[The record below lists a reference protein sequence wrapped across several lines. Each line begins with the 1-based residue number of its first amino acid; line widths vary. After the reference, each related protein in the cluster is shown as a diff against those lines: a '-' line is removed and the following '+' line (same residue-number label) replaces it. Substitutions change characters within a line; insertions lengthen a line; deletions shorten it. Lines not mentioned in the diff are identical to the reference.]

1 MASLLTWVAVG
12 IAVYT
17 VVVLLLNARGY
28 LPESVKVS
36 GPIQT
41 IHTKRG
47 RIFLDRLAVRER
59 FWRAWGNVGVGI
71 ALVVMVFAGIVVA
84 FSVVAVL
91 NQPDG
96 ATIDNPQNVLVI
108 PGVNDFLPL
117 NAAGEILFGL
127 VVGLVVH
134 EGGHGLLCRVENID
148 IESMGV
154 AMLAFVPL
162 GAFVQPDPDN
172 QAAADRGAQIRM
184 FAAGIT
190 NNFAVTV
197 LALLL
202 LVGPVLGS
210 IAVAPGASVGNT
222 FPGSGA
228 DTAGIEQGDVISTV
242 DGTAVTNESE
252 LESALWG
259 AGESVDVELHDGEA
273 RTVDRRPLIIGS
285 VEGIAEDVEKE
296 DPLTRIEQVNGT
308 AVDTERDLVAAVEDR
323 PVATLGTD
331 RGDTTIP
338 VGAFVAQVVDDSGLA
353 AAGAPTDGTP
363 LIVTHIDDQRVMNA
377 SVLSDSLD
385 GRSPGERISVVAYV
399 EDNNGE
405 FARETFDVTL
415 QGEDDDGILG
425 VQTRDGYS
433 GILVDDFG
441 VDTYPAGQFLDII
454 SGNAVP
460 DSASA
465 AAGVLIYVLQLL
477 ILPFMALMDPS
488 VTYSF
493 AGFTP
498 DVTTFFVLD
507 GPLSFMGGG
516 LFVLANLLFWTGWI
530 NFNLAI
536 FNCIPAF
543 PLDGGHI
550 LRVSTESLVS
560 RLPVSN
566 GRLLVTIVTTSVTL
580 LMVAAL
586 AALLFGPVVL

>member
-1 MASLLTWVAVG
+1 MASLLTWVVVG
-12 IAVYT
+12 IVLYT
-17 VVVLLLNARGY
+17 VVVMGLNARGY
-28 LPESVKVS
+28 LPSSVSVS
-36 GPIQT
+36 GPVQT

-47 RIFLDRLAVRER
+47 RVFLDRLADRDR
-59 FWRAWGNVGVGI
+59 FWRAWGNVGVGV
-71 ALVVMVFAGIVVA
+71 ALVVMVFAGILVA
-84 FSVVAVL
+84 VAVL
-91 NQPDG
+91 AVLSQPDG
-96 ATIDNPQNVLVI
+96 ATIENPQNVLVI

-162 GAFVQPDPDN
+162 GAFVQPDPEN
-172 QAAADRGAQIRM
+172 QAEANRGAQIRM

-210 IAVAPGASVGNT
+210 IAAAPGASVGAT
-222 FPGSGA
+222 FAGSGA
-228 DTAGIEQGDVISTV
+228 EEAGLGQGDVITGI
-242 DGTAVTNESE
+242 DGTAVENESD
-252 LESALWG
+252 LEAVLWG
-259 AGESVDVELHDGEA
+259 ASDSVGVELRNGAD
-273 RTVDRRPLIIGS
+273 RTVDRSLLVIGS
-285 VEGIAEDVEKE
+285 VEGIADDVEGE
-296 DPLTRIEQVNGT
+296 EPLTRVERVGDT
-308 AVDTERDLVAAVEDR
+308 PVDTERDLVEAVDG
-323 PVATLGTD
+323 PTATIATN
-331 RGDTTIP
+331 RGNITLP
-338 VGAFVAQVVDDSGLA
+338 VGAFVARVTDGEALA

-363 LIVTHIDDQRVMNA
+363 TIVTHIDDERVVNA
-377 SVLSDSLD
+377 TALSDTLD
-385 GRSPGERISVVAYV
+385 GRSSGETAEIVAYV
-399 EDNNGE
+399 ESEDGNFE
-405 FARETFDVTL
+405 RETFDVTL
-415 QGEDDDGILG
+415 SGGDEAGLG

-433 GILVDDFG
+433 GILLDDFG
-441 VDTYPAGQFLDII
+441 ADTYPAERFLEIV
-454 SGNAVP
+454 SGDAIP
-460 DSASA
+460 EDASM
-465 AAGVLIYVLQLL
+465 AGGALIYVVQLL
-477 ILPFMALMDPS
+477 ILPFMGLMDPS

-498 DVTTFFVLD
+498 DVTSFFVLE

-516 LFVLANLLFWTGWI
+516 LFILANLLFWTGWI

-560 RLPVSN
+560 RLPVSD
-566 GRLLVTIVTTSVTL
+566 GRLLVTLVTTGVTL
-580 LMVAAL
+580 LMIGAL
-586 AALLFGPVVL
+586 AALLFGPILL